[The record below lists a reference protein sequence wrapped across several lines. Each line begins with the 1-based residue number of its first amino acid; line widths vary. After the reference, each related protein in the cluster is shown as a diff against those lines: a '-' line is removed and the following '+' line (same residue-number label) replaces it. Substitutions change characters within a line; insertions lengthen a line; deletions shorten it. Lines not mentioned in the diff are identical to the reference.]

1 MEHSPA
7 KEYTGSDTSQR
18 LHRILSSSVV
28 AGGLVALLGGISWAT
43 GRPFVFP
50 SLGPTAF
57 ALALRPNFQRA
68 RAVIGG
74 HFCGVFGGLVAYY
87 LLAHGLTLTALP
99 APGSWAGLR
108 LAASAALS
116 VGFTTGAMI
125 ATKTVHSPACATT
138 LIVSLGVL
146 SSPLDGVVIMGAVV
160 LLYGFSATVRHL
172 WSPHTQP
179 AS

>member
-1 MEHSPA
+1 MKP
-7 KEYTGSDTSQR
+7 QR
-18 LHRILSSSVV
+18 IERILYSGAV
-28 AGGLVALLGGISWAT
+28 AGGLVALLGGVCWVT
-43 GRPFVFP
+43 GEPFVFP

-57 ALALRPNFQRA
+57 ALALRPEFQRS

-74 HFCGVFGGLVAYY
+74 HFCGVLAGLVAYY
-87 LLAHGLTLTALP
+87 LLANGIDLMALP

-116 VGFTTGAMI
+116 VGLTTGAMI

-146 SSPLDGVVIMGAVV
+146 SRPVDGVIIMGAVT
-160 LLYGFSATVRHL
+160 LLYGFAVTVRQL

-179 AS
+179 VS